1 MIRSIY
7 SLCLVLLLLNRGANA
22 QNGHEQAI
30 SYYQQSLD
38 KGLAFQQT
46 VRSGL
51 KALDY
56 SRAIQDDSLTTCVLI
71 QLGILYWHD
80 GQFDKAWRY
89 LNEGQLLSTIRKDQF
104 NQAKSFHYKGLVQ
117 YYRCK
122 FDSALHWY
130 NKAEGAYQKLKM
142 DSARA
147 KIKSHKGLIYSATG
161 QYRLAIQNTIESF
174 KLQESLPG
182 YRDMSIPMQ
191 FSSPSEES
199 LYYKSKLEK
208 DLESL
213 RFVKLSGNEE
223 KLAFTDY
230 NIGLDYYHLK
240 KYEGSLPYF
249 HAASTHYQNLHE
261 PSFRGSIAD
270 AFKQIGNYDS
280 AFYYYHQWIKEV
292 KERGTQ
298 IHLAAAYSNLA
309 DCYRI
314 QKEWRS
320 AYDWFDSAYALNKR
334 MGLKRSEAQMGKAM
348 AKMLTQMNEWRKA
361 LPIISNS
368 LQIAT
373 EIGCIRDM
381 QELLEIKS
389 EILLSLQEYK
399 KAAVA
404 LQQSK
409 LLRDSVMNG
418 DSQLDVARLQIE
430 YESEKKSSDLQK
442 LKSENELSD
451 VKIDSQKLQIALVF
465 TILCLITI
473 VGSSYFYRYRKNKK
487 LNRWLQVN
495 NKEKEVLLHEI
506 HHRVKNN
513 LQIISSLI
521 NILSPKI
528 NEPQV
533 KGFLVD
539 LSNKVHV
546 MGLVHDML
554 YKQENIERVKMDT
567 YLPQLTNSVAS
578 SLIEVSLKRVLVFL
592 PTQVELTL
600 SHALTL
606 GLIHNELLTNA
617 IKYARPE
624 EVLSITYGIY
634 RDPLASKLVYFIQDN
649 GTTEELIQPSFGMKF
664 VEQMTKQKLG
674 GEMRI
679 TTDEGMKVQILF
691 NDKN

>member
-38 KGLAFQQT
+38 RGLPFQET
-46 VRSGL
+46 VTSGL

-89 LNEGQLLSTIRKDQF
+89 LNEGQLLSTIRKDEF

-122 FDSALHWY
+122 FDSALLWY

-240 KYEGSLPYF
+240 NYEGSLPYF

-280 AFYYYHQWIKEV
+280 AFNYYHQWIKEV

-314 QKEWRS
+314 QKEWRN

-409 LLRDSVMNG
+409 LLRDSVMNDYSG
-418 DSQLDVARLQIE
+418 
-430 YESEKKSSDLQK
+430 KS
-442 LKSENELSD
+442 
-451 VKIDSQKLQIALVF
+451 
-465 TILCLITI
+465 
-473 VGSSYFYRYRKNKK
+473 
-487 LNRWLQVN
+487 
-495 NKEKEVLLHEI
+495 
-506 HHRVKNN
+506 
-513 LQIISSLI
+513 
-521 NILSPKI
+521 
-528 NEPQV
+528 
-533 KGFLVD
+533 
-539 LSNKVHV
+539 
-546 MGLVHDML
+546 
-554 YKQENIERVKMDT
+554 
-567 YLPQLTNSVAS
+567 
-578 SLIEVSLKRVLVFL
+578 
-592 PTQVELTL
+592 
-600 SHALTL
+600 
-606 GLIHNELLTNA
+606 
-617 IKYARPE
+617 
-624 EVLSITYGIY
+624 
-634 RDPLASKLVYFIQDN
+634 DPLI
-649 GTTEELIQPSFGMKF
+649 PGM
-664 VEQMTKQKLG
+664 V
-674 GEMRI
+674 
-679 TTDEGMKVQILF
+679 
-691 NDKN
+691 

>member
-1 MIRSIY
+1 
-7 SLCLVLLLLNRGANA
+7 
-22 QNGHEQAI
+22 
-30 SYYQQSLD
+30 
-38 KGLAFQQT
+38 
-46 VRSGL
+46 
-51 KALDY
+51 
-56 SRAIQDDSLTTCVLI
+56 
-71 QLGILYWHD
+71 
-80 GQFDKAWRY
+80 
-89 LNEGQLLSTIRKDQF
+89 
-104 NQAKSFHYKGLVQ
+104 
-117 YYRCK
+117 
-122 FDSALHWY
+122 
-130 NKAEGAYQKLKM
+130 
-142 DSARA
+142 
-147 KIKSHKGLIYSATG
+147 
-161 QYRLAIQNTIESF
+161 
-174 KLQESLPG
+174 
-182 YRDMSIPMQ
+182 MQ

-240 KYEGSLPYF
+240 NYDGSLPYF
-249 HAASTHYQNLHE
+249 REASTHYQNLHQ

-270 AFKQIGNYDS
+270 AFKQLGNYDS
-280 AFYYYHQWIKEV
+280 ALYYYDQWIKEV

-309 DCYRI
+309 DCFRI

-320 AYDWFDSAYALNKR
+320 AYAWFDSAYALNKR
-334 MGLKRSEAQMGKAM
+334 MGLRRSEAQMGKAM
-348 AKMLTQMNEWRKA
+348 AKMLIQMNEWRQA
-361 LPIISNS
+361 LPIINNS

-381 QELLEIKS
+381 QELLELKS
-389 EILLSLQEYK
+389 EILLSMQKYK
-399 KAAVA
+399 QAAVT

-430 YESEKKSSDLQK
+430 YESGKKSRDLQT
-442 LKSENELSD
+442 LKSENELRE
-451 VKIDSQKLQIALVF
+451 VKIKSQKLQIALVF

-554 YKQENIERVKMDT
+554 YQQENIERVKMDT

-592 PTQVELTL
+592 PTQVELTP

-617 IKYARPE
+617 IKYAYPE
-624 EVLSITYGIY
+624 EVLTITYGIY

>member
-1 MIRSIY
+1 
-7 SLCLVLLLLNRGANA
+7 
-22 QNGHEQAI
+22 
-30 SYYQQSLD
+30 
-38 KGLAFQQT
+38 
-46 VRSGL
+46 
-51 KALDY
+51 
-56 SRAIQDDSLTTCVLI
+56 
-71 QLGILYWHD
+71 
-80 GQFDKAWRY
+80 
-89 LNEGQLLSTIRKDQF
+89 
-104 NQAKSFHYKGLVQ
+104 
-117 YYRCK
+117 
-122 FDSALHWY
+122 
-130 NKAEGAYQKLKM
+130 
-142 DSARA
+142 
-147 KIKSHKGLIYSATG
+147 
-161 QYRLAIQNTIESF
+161 
-174 KLQESLPG
+174 
-182 YRDMSIPMQ
+182 MQ

-240 KYEGSLPYF
+240 NYEGSLPYF

-280 AFYYYHQWIKEV
+280 AFNYYHQWIKEV

-314 QKEWRS
+314 QKEWRN

-554 YKQENIERVKMDT
+554 YQQENIERVKMDT

-592 PTQVELTL
+592 PTQVELTP

-617 IKYARPE
+617 IKYAYPE
-624 EVLSITYGIY
+624 EVLTITYGIY

>member
-1 MIRSIY
+1 
-7 SLCLVLLLLNRGANA
+7 
-22 QNGHEQAI
+22 
-30 SYYQQSLD
+30 
-38 KGLAFQQT
+38 
-46 VRSGL
+46 
-51 KALDY
+51 
-56 SRAIQDDSLTTCVLI
+56 
-71 QLGILYWHD
+71 
-80 GQFDKAWRY
+80 
-89 LNEGQLLSTIRKDQF
+89 
-104 NQAKSFHYKGLVQ
+104 
-117 YYRCK
+117 
-122 FDSALHWY
+122 
-130 NKAEGAYQKLKM
+130 
-142 DSARA
+142 
-147 KIKSHKGLIYSATG
+147 
-161 QYRLAIQNTIESF
+161 
-174 KLQESLPG
+174 
-182 YRDMSIPMQ
+182 
-191 FSSPSEES
+191 
-199 LYYKSKLEK
+199 
-208 DLESL
+208 
-213 RFVKLSGNEE
+213 
-223 KLAFTDY
+223 
-230 NIGLDYYHLK
+230 
-240 KYEGSLPYF
+240 
-249 HAASTHYQNLHE
+249 
-261 PSFRGSIAD
+261 
-270 AFKQIGNYDS
+270 
-280 AFYYYHQWIKEV
+280 
-292 KERGTQ
+292 
-298 IHLAAAYSNLA
+298 
-309 DCYRI
+309 
-314 QKEWRS
+314 
-320 AYDWFDSAYALNKR
+320 
-334 MGLKRSEAQMGKAM
+334 
-348 AKMLTQMNEWRKA
+348 
-361 LPIISNS
+361 
-368 LQIAT
+368 
-373 EIGCIRDM
+373 M

-554 YKQENIERVKMDT
+554 YQQENIERVKMDT

-592 PTQVELTL
+592 PTQVELTP

-617 IKYARPE
+617 IKYAYPE
-624 EVLSITYGIY
+624 EVLTITYGIY